1 MSRRVIDWSNP
12 EDAHPEGPSAR
23 DVKRRNARVAA
34 EESEALLERLM
45 ELKPDQLDHVPL
57 EPELRE
63 DLDEILSKR
72 ADSGRRRLMRNLAGL
87 LRDADREPLIEALKR
102 IEAGKGVE
110 DARFHGL
117 ERLRGVLL
125 EGGDAA
131 VEEYLSQHPRAD
143 RARIFE
149 LVRKA
154 RDERAEKK
162 PPRAFREI
170 FRVLRDLEG

>member
-1 MSRRVIDWSNP
+1 
-12 EDAHPEGPSAR
+12 
-23 DVKRRNARVAA
+23 
-34 EESEALLERLM
+34 
-45 ELKPDQLDHVPL
+45 
-57 EPELRE
+57 
-63 DLDEILSKR
+63 
-72 ADSGRRRLMRNLAGL
+72 MRNLAGL
-87 LRDADREPLIEALKR
+87 LRDAERAPLIEALKR